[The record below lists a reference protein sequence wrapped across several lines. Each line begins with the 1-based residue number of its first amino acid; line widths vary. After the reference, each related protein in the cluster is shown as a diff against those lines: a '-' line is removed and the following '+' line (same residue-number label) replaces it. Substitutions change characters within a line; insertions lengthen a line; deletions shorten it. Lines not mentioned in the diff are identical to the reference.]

1 MILSS
6 GADFEIPGRDTSTS
20 VLPNGRFGTV
30 RSLENIRKYE
40 KHWETPVD
48 DMWWPYRSR
57 GSDRTGVTRIPVLD
71 SEAYVLKWNVAL

>member
-40 KHWETPVD
+40 KHWKTPVD
-48 DMWWPYRSR
+48 DMRWPCRSR
-57 GSDRTGVTRIPVLD
+57 GSDMTGVTRIPILA
-71 SEAYVLKWNVAL
+71 SEPYLFKWKVAL

>member
-6 GADFEIPGRDTSTS
+6 GADFGIPGRDTSTS

-30 RSLENIRKYE
+30 RGLENIRKHE

-48 DMWWPYRSR
+48 DMRWPYRSR
-57 GSDRTGVTRIPVLD
+57 GSGMTGVTRIPILT
-71 SEAYVLKWNVAL
+71 SEAYLLQWKVAL